1 MQVKLLQVIDE
12 RTFTRVGGTTPVK
25 VDVNIIAATNRDLD
39 RMRSRGLFRDDLFY
53 RLNVVPI
60 NIPPLRERREDIPVL
75 ALKVLDQ
82 LNRARGMRK
91 QMSPEVLERLMQHDY
106 PGNVRELINIVER
119 MVVMSDGQVI
129 RPDDLPEAM
138 RGDLGLEAPPEG
150 VGLKTAVELFE
161 ARMIRKALQS
171 HNTLEQAAKS
181 LGIHPTTLWRKLKR
195 GEAAA

>member
-1 MQVKLLQVIDE
+1 MV
-12 RTFTRVGGTTPVK
+12 T
-25 VDVNIIAATNRDLD
+25 
-39 RMRSRGLFRDDLFY
+39 
-53 RLNVVPI
+53 
-60 NIPPLRERREDIPVL
+60 
-75 ALKVLDQ
+75 
-82 LNRARGMRK
+82 
-91 QMSPEVLERLMQHDY
+91 

-181 LGIHPTTLWRKLKR
+181 LGNPPDHPVAQTQARGSRRLIAILQKR
-195 GEAAA
+195 LHLLQ

>member
-12 RTFTRVGGTTPVK
+12 RTFTRVGGTTPVR

-82 LNRARGMRK
+82 LNA
-91 QMSPEVLERLMQHDY
+91 L
-106 PGNVRELINIVER
+106 PGHAQADEP
-119 MVVMSDGQVI
+119 G
-129 RPDDLPEAM
+129 
-138 RGDLGLEAPPEG
+138 G
-150 VGLKTAVELFE
+150 VG
-161 ARMIRKALQS
+161 
-171 HNTLEQAAKS
+171 AAD
-181 LGIHPTTLWRKLKR
+181 
-195 GEAAA
+195 AAWLPRETYAS